1 MKGLRVAQRV
11 GGQLLKAQNTARPGC
26 LNIQRP
32 SASIR
37 TISTA
42 RTLRSAT
49 QAQHHDEVIFE
60 DDMASAMAGQY
71 TASGAYPSPTPE
83 AARQSAKLAALHA
96 RLQLPAKLPL
106 ETLARSLVDVSA
118 DQHKDFNNEQLAQIG
133 ASLLSLHVSEWLM
146 ATYPRLPMAVLY
158 SAMNAYM
165 GKQTLLQMA
174 REWGVDSAAAPG
186 SEVDAG
192 LLQFSKMKS
201 GAALPQGTSVRPN
214 DEWNYRRGMSSRVV
228 YDDEFGDVITRNM
241 ATETQT
247 AEAAHAQFVR
257 AVVGSIYLHAGREEA
272 KRFIKNHV
280 LSRHLAIDKLFVFE
294 TATRDLSRLCAR
306 EDFEYPVARLLSE
319 TGRGSRHPVYVVG
332 IYSGKDKLGEA
343 AGASLNEARTRA
355 AISALKSWYMYNPN
369 PGKGVNV
376 TVPSDAEVG
385 KPWEGIH
392 VDLGEIVAC

>member
-11 GGQLLKAQNTARPGC
+11 GAQVLKAQNTAR
-26 LNIQRP
+26 LSISRP
-32 SASIR
+32 AALSR

-42 RTLRSAT
+42 RTLRSAG
-49 QAQHHDEVIFE
+49 QAQHHEEVIFE
-60 DDMASAMAGQY
+60 DDMAAAMAGQY
-71 TASGAYPSPTPE
+71 AASGSLPSPPVS
-83 AARQSAKLAALHA
+83 AARESAKLAALHA
-96 RLQLPAKLPL
+96 RLQLPSKLPL
-106 ETLARSLVDVSA
+106 ETLARTLVDVSA
-118 DQHKDFNNEQLAQIG
+118 DPNPDFNNEQLAQIG

-146 ATYPRLPMAVLY
+146 ATYPRLPMAVFY
-158 SAMNAYM
+158 ASMNAYI

-174 REWGVDSAAAPG
+174 REWGVDSAAVPG
-186 SEVDAG
+186 CEVDAG
-192 LLQFSKMKS
+192 LLQFSKLKS
-201 GAALPQGTSVRPN
+201 GATLPQGTSVRPN
-214 DEWNYRRGMSSRVV
+214 DQWNYRRGMSSRVV

-247 AEAAHAQFVR
+247 AEAAHSQFVR
-257 AVVGSIYLHAGREEA
+257 AVIGAIYLHAGREEA
-272 KRFIKNHV
+272 KRFIKSHV
-280 LSRHLAIDKLFVFE
+280 LSRHLDISKLFVFE

-306 EDFEYPVARLLSE
+306 EDFDYPVARLLSE

-355 AISALKSWYMYNPN
+355 AIAALKSWYMYNPN

-376 TVPSDAEVG
+376 AVPSDAESG
-385 KPWEGIH
+385 KAWEPVH